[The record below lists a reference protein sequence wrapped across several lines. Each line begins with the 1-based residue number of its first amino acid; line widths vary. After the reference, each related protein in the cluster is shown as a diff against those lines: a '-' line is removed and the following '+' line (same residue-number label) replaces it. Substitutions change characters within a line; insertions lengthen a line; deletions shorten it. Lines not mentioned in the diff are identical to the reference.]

1 MFRRLKRII
10 FGNNPIEIDSSKNL
24 TPSADGSRLFSRGF
38 GSVLGVSF
46 FGAANDNILKQ
57 ILILMVAAGGL
68 WENRLGAGSI
78 GIVSLVLSL
87 PFIFLSGYAGQIADK
102 FSKRDVILWVKIAE
116 IPIAIIA
123 LVGLYYASFWLSLLA
138 LLLLAIQSSFYGPA
152 KFGII
157 PDVVNN
163 NQLSYA
169 NGLINAMTNVAIIL
183 GSLIAGPLADM
194 YYPTIAKQQEVFVDG
209 SFEPLDTNNITDSLS
224 NVLVPDPLREPNR
237 LPAGLALLGIG
248 LVGLFAASRLP
259 KIKPTKPDL
268 KFSGNFFGPHI
279 QVFKDS
285 TRPLLVVMFSW
296 SGFYLVGQLAL
307 LLLADLKEPLG
318 VTNSAITNL
327 IGLLAISIVIGSCTV
342 AFLSGKSIRPHFSL
356 LGAIGM
362 TICFS
367 VMGLAPLDYTLLA
380 VLVFLI
386 GVSAGFYIVPLQSL
400 LQFLSPEDERG
411 RFFGT
416 ANALS
421 FVFISGAGLIY
432 IALSRLGVPPERI
445 PIACAILATM
455 GTIIG
460 FSELRRI
467 NNAQESATSQS
478 TDQ

>member
-1 MFRRLKRII
+1 MAAQSK
-10 FGNNPIEIDSSKNL
+10 ESTDSSQ
-24 TPSADGSRLFSRGF
+24 RLFSRGF
-38 GSVLGVSF
+38 GPVLGVSF

-68 WENRLGAGSI
+68 WENQLGAGSI

-87 PFIFLSGYAGQIADK
+87 PFIFLSGYAGQVADK
-102 FSKRDVILWVKIAE
+102 YSKRDVILWVKVAE
-116 IPIAIIA
+116 VPIAIIA
-123 LVGLYYASFWLSLLA
+123 LCGLYFSSFWLSLLA
-138 LLLLAIQSSFYGPA
+138 LLLLAIQSSVYGPA

-157 PDVVNN
+157 PEVVDD

-169 NGLINAMTNVAIIL
+169 NGFINAMTNVAVIL

-194 YYPTIAKQQEVFVDG
+194 YYPTIAQDKQIALVADADPVIANDANEK
-209 SFEPLDTNNITDSLS
+209 
-224 NVLVPDPLREPNR
+224 VLVPHPDRQPNR
-237 LPAGLALLGIG
+237 LPAGLALLGVSIVG
-248 LVGLFAASRLP
+248 LVVASRLP
-259 KIKPTKPDL
+259 KMKPINPNL
-268 KFSGNFFGPHI
+268 KFSANFFRPHA
-279 QVFKDS
+279 QVFRDS

-318 VTNSAITNL
+318 VSNAAITNL

-342 AFLSGKSIRPHFSL
+342 AWLSGKSIRPHFSL

-362 TICFS
+362 TVCFS
-367 VMGLAPLDYTLLA
+367 TMGLAPLNYTLLA
-380 VLVFLI
+380 VLVFFI

-400 LQFLSPEDERG
+400 LQYLSPKDERG

-432 IALSRLGVPPERI
+432 IGLARAGVPAEKI
-445 PIACAILATM
+445 PLACATLAII
-455 GTIIG
+455 GTIVG

-467 NNAQESATSQS
+467 SKAQEATAE
-478 TDQ
+478 TETITE